1 MPFNGFLGPLS
12 EQSAPTRIL
21 RRRYS
26 FVNDYTTLLRD
37 SQVLCVYFLYLYIK
51 ANLRGQPP
59 AAQKPIIALRTAQ
72 KPSHTAD
79 CAMRSGHIYPP
90 HRQKRIPPRSHRR

>member
-37 SQVLCVYFLYLYIK
+37 SQVLCVYFLYLYI
-51 ANLRGQPP
+51 
-59 AAQKPIIALRTAQ
+59 
-72 KPSHTAD
+72 
-79 CAMRSGHIYPP
+79 
-90 HRQKRIPPRSHRR
+90 

>member
-26 FVNDYTTLLRD
+26 FMNDYTTLLRD

-51 ANLRGQPP
+51 ANVGFRRANRGC
-59 AAQKPIIALRTAQ
+59 LFNV
-72 KPSHTAD
+72 
-79 CAMRSGHIYPP
+79 CAPYPP
-90 HRQKRIPPRSHRR
+90 IARSVSEDRKPVFFKLTE